1 MAGPAAPP
9 SRSVLVAGAAR
20 GIGLATA
27 RRLAADGHRV
37 TATWH
42 VSEPADDAGGAE
54 DRSITWRRCDVT
66 DPASVQAVVD
76 EARADGHPFDV
87 VVANA
92 ALVRDRMVSRMTE
105 ADFRAVIDVNLRGS
119 FHLARAA
126 LSDMARARWGRVVFV
141 GSVGGSYGLGGQ
153 ASYSASKAGLLGLA
167 RSLAREVGPRG
178 VTVNVVAPGP
188 IDTELIAGMSTSLRE
203 RWKGLTPAE
212 RMGRPAEV
220 AGAIAFLASEPAG
233 AITGAVIPVDGGF
246 LA

>member
-1 MAGPAAPP
+1 MPGQGSPT

-27 RRLAADGHRV
+27 QRLAADGHRV
-37 TATWH
+37 TATWNTT
-42 VSEPADDAGGAE
+42 EPADGAAQE
-54 DRSITWRRCDVT
+54 PGVTWRRCDVT
-66 DPASVQAVVD
+66 DPDAVAAVFD
-76 EARADGHPFDV
+76 GARALDDPFDV

-92 ALVRDRMVSRMTE
+92 ALVRDRMISRMSE
-105 ADFRAVIDVNLRGS
+105 DDFRAVVDVNLLGS

-126 LSDMARARWGRVVFV
+126 LSDMARRRWGRVVFV

-153 ASYSASKAGLLGLA
+153 TSYSASKAALLGLA

-188 IDTELIAGMSTSLRE
+188 IDTELIAAMSASLRE
-203 RWKGLTPAE
+203 KWRGLTPAE

-220 AGAIAFLASEPAG
+220 AGAISFLASERAG
-233 AITGAVIPVDGGF
+233 AITGTLLPVDGGF

>member
-1 MAGPAAPP
+1 MPGHGAPT

-37 TATWH
+37 TATWNTT
-42 VSEPADDAGGAE
+42 EPTGE
-54 DRSITWRRCDVT
+54 DPRLVWRRCDVT
-66 DPASVQAVVD
+66 DPEAVAAVFA
-76 EARADGHPFDV
+76 EVRSAGHPFDV

-92 ALVRDRMVSRMTE
+92 ALVRDRMISRMSE
-105 ADFRAVIDVNLRGS
+105 DDFRAVVDVNLMGS

-126 LSDMARARWGRVVFV
+126 LSDMARRRWGRVVFV
-141 GSVGGSYGLGGQ
+141 GSVGGAYGLGGQ
-153 ASYSASKAGLLGLA
+153 TSYSASKAALLGLA

-188 IDTELIAGMSTSLRE
+188 IDTELIAGMSASLRE
-203 RWKGLTPAE
+203 RWRGLTPAG

-220 AGAIAFLASEPAG
+220 AGAISFLASDGGG
-233 AITGAVIPVDGGF
+233 AITGTLLPVDGGF

>member
-1 MAGPAAPP
+1 M
-9 SRSVLVAGAAR
+9 LVAGAAR

-37 TATWH
+37 TATWNTT
-42 VSEPADDAGGAE
+42 EPAGGTAAGGPAGE
-54 DRSITWRRCDVT
+54 DHGLAWRRCDVT
-66 DPASVQAVVD
+66 DPDAVAAVFG
-76 EARADGHPFDV
+76 EARTLGHPFDV

-92 ALVRDRMVSRMTE
+92 ALVRDRMASRMSE
-105 ADFRAVIDVNLRGS
+105 DDFRAVLDVNLTGS

-126 LSDMARARWGRVVFV
+126 LSDMARRRWGRVVFV
-141 GSVGGSYGLGGQ
+141 GSVGGAYGLGGQ
-153 ASYSASKAGLLGLA
+153 TSYSASKAALLGLA

-188 IDTELIAGMSTSLRE
+188 IDTELIAGMSASLRDKW
-203 RWKGLTPAE
+203 RGLTPAA

-220 AGAIAFLASEPAG
+220 AGAISFLASDRGG
-233 AITGAVIPVDGGF
+233 AITGTLLPVDGGF

>member
-1 MAGPAAPP
+1 
-9 SRSVLVAGAAR
+9 VLVAGAAR

-37 TATWH
+37 TATWNAT
-42 VSEPADDAGGAE
+42 EPADDATADGVL
-54 DRSITWRRCDVT
+54 TWRRCDVT

-76 EARADGHPFDV
+76 EARDQGHPFDV

-105 ADFRAVIDVNLRGS
+105 ADFRAVLDVNLRGS
-119 FHLARAA
+119 FQLARAA
-126 LSDMARARWGRVVFV
+126 LSDMARSRWGRVVFV

-153 ASYSASKAGLLGLA
+153 ASYSASKAGLLGMA

-188 IDTELIAGMSTSLRE
+188 IDTELIAGMSASLRE
-203 RWKGLTPAE
+203 RWRGLTPAG

-220 AGAIAFLASEPAG
+220 AGAISFLASERAG
-233 AITGAVIPVDGGF
+233 AITGTLLPVDGGF

>member
-1 MAGPAAPP
+1 MPGHGAPT

-37 TATWH
+37 TATWNTT
-42 VSEPADDAGGAE
+42 EPVDGAVDE
-54 DRSITWRRCDVT
+54 PGITWRCCDVT
-66 DPASVQAVVD
+66 DPDAVAAVFD
-76 EARADGHPFDV
+76 EARAAGDPFDV

-92 ALVRDRMVSRMTE
+92 ALVRDRMISRMTE
-105 ADFRAVIDVNLRGS
+105 ADFRAVLDVNLLGS

-126 LSDMARARWGRVVFV
+126 LSDMARRRWGRVVFV
-141 GSVGGSYGLGGQ
+141 GSVGGAYGLGGQ
-153 ASYSASKAGLLGLA
+153 TSYSASKAALLGLA

-188 IDTELIAGMSTSLRE
+188 IDTELIAGMATSLRE
-203 RWKGLTPAE
+203 KWRGLTPAG
-212 RMGRPAEV
+212 RMGHPGEV
-220 AGAIAFLASEPAG
+220 AGAVSFLASEHGG
-233 AITGAVIPVDGGF
+233 AITGSLLPVDGGF